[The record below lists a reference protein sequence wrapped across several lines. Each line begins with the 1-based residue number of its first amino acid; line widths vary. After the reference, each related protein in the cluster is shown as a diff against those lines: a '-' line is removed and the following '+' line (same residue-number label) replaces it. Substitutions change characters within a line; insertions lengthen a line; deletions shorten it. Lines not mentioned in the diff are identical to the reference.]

1 MKKQMM
7 KCVCAIVIGSVM
19 ATGSFGQ
26 AVQVAYEFQRGKD
39 RDRPKEKEKDRPKE
53 DKKDDKKDDK
63 KKP

>member
-1 MKKQMM
+1 MKKQIM

-26 AVQVAYEFQRGKD
+26 AVQVAYDFQRGKTPEKP
-39 RDRPKEKEKDRPKE
+39 REKEKDKPRDE
-53 DKKDDKKDDK
+53 KKGDKKDDK